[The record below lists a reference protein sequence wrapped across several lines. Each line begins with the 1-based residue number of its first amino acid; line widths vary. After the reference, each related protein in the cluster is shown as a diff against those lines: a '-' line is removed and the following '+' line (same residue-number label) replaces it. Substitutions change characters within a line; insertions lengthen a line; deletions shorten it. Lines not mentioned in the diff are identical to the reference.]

1 MKKISVTLF
10 VGDKQIDTLSPSE
23 REAMAHRL
31 SKTMSTF
38 YTAHP
43 EQYQRL
49 QRGKKK

>member
-23 REAMAHRL
+23 REAMARRL

-38 YTAHP
+38 YTANS
-43 EQYQRL
+43 EEYEKL
-49 QRGKKK
+49 QRGNKK

>member
-23 REAMAHRL
+23 REAMARRL
-31 SKTMSTF
+31 SQTMSTF

-43 EQYQRL
+43 EQYEKIT
-49 QRGKKK
+49 QRGKK